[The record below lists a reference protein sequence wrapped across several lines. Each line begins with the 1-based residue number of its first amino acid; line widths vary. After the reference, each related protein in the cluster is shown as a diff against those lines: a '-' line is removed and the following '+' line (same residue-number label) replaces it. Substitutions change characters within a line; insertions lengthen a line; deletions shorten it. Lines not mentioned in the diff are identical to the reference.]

1 MKKNNVF
8 HGRRILRIFLSVNR
22 GGNSTSFLFSLHC
35 LLCLVCCKTA
45 VRKLVHKDSLVGGDY
60 DDDKEEDGD
69 DENRESA
76 EKEYLSFLNPLSQ
89 LQNTNI

>member
-1 MKKNNVF
+1 MYEKEKNVF
-8 HGRRILRIFLSVNR
+8 MADKDFSFSVT
-22 GGNSTSFLFSLHC
+22 GEGNCTSFPFSLQC
-35 LLCLVCCKTA
+35 LQCLVCCKTA
-45 VRKLVHKDSLVGGDY
+45 VGKLVHKDSIVGGDY
-60 DDDKEEDGD
+60 DDDNEEDGD

>member
-1 MKKNNVF
+1 M
-8 HGRRILRIFLSVNR
+8 
-22 GGNSTSFLFSLHC
+22 
-35 LLCLVCCKTA
+35 
-45 VRKLVHKDSLVGGDY
+45 HKDSLVGGNY
-60 DDDKEEDGD
+60 DDDNEEDGD

>member
-1 MKKNNVF
+1 MYEKKKMADKDF
-8 HGRRILRIFLSVNR
+8 SFSGT
-22 GGNSTSFLFSLHC
+22 GEGNCTSFPFSLQG
-35 LLCLVCCKTA
+35 LQCLVCCKTA

-60 DDDKEEDGD
+60 DDDDDEEDGD